1 METGSGNTNEAS
13 RLNAESHPRITRR
26 LMLPLLAAAGCSRKS
41 SAVHIVVGGL
51 TDLVYM
57 PTTLAQ
63 QLGHFEANGVPVQI
77 EDTGAGSKSLQA
89 VLGGSAQIATGFYD
103 HAVQMAADGQAVKAF
118 VSLTRY
124 PGAVLVASP
133 EGAKRIRTIQ
143 DLKGANVGVT
153 APGSSSHFFLNHL
166 LVRNGLAPHDVSV
179 VSMGGGRSR
188 VAALENSK
196 VDAGVLFEPGVTF
209 LLRRAPGVRIL
220 SDTRTPEGVQTVFG
234 TPEYPSA
241 VLYAKAEWLSEN
253 ADVARR
259 VAASMLQ
266 TLHWI
271 QQHSAAEIADRMPAS
286 FREDA
291 EAYTQAL
298 NASKMM
304 YSPDG
309 VMRAEAAEAVKKVL
323 SMSLEKVRRA
333 NIDIRSTY
341 TNEFVSR

>member
-1 METGSGNTNEAS
+1 M
-13 RLNAESHPRITRR
+13 
-26 LMLPLLAAAGCSRKS
+26 LAAAGCSRKS
-41 SAVHIVVGGL
+41 SGVHIVVGGL

-63 QLGHFEANGVPVQI
+63 QLGYFEANGVPVQV

-89 VLGGSAQIATGFYD
+89 VLGASAQIATGFYD
-103 HAVQMAADGQAVKAF
+103 HAIQMAADRQAVKAF

-133 EGAKRIRTIQ
+133 EGAKRIQTIK

-166 LVRNGLAPHDVSV
+166 LARNGLAAHDVSV

-220 SDTRTPEGVQTVFG
+220 SDTRTPEGVQAVFG
-234 TPEYPSA
+234 TAEYPSA
-241 VLYAKAEWLSEN
+241 VLYAKAEWLTEN
-253 ADVARR
+253 ADAARR
-259 VAASMLQ
+259 VARSMVQ
-266 TLHWI
+266 TLQWI
-271 QQHSAAEIADRMPAS
+271 QQHSAAEIAERMPAS

-291 EAYTQAL
+291 AAYTQAL
-298 NASKMM
+298 DASKRM

-309 VMRAEAAEAVKKVL
+309 VMRADAAEAVRNVL
-323 SMSLEKVRRA
+323 SMSLERVRA
-333 NIDIRSTY
+333 AHIDVASTY
-341 TNEFVSR
+341 TNEFVSP

>member
-1 METGSGNTNEAS
+1 METGSGRTSEAS
-13 RLNAESHPRITRR
+13 GLNTGKQSRLTRR
-26 LMLPLLAAAGCSRKS
+26 LLLPVLAAAGCARQS
-41 SAVHIVVGGL
+41 SAIHIVVGGL

-103 HAVQMAADGQAVKAF
+103 HAIQMAADAQAVKSF
-118 VSLTRY
+118 VSLTRF

-153 APGSSSHFFLNHL
+153 APGSSSHFFLNYL
-166 LVRNGLAPHDVSV
+166 LVRNGLTPHDVQII
-179 VSMGGGRSR
+179 SMGGGRSR

-220 SDTRTPEGVQTVFG
+220 SDTRTPEGVQTVFE
-234 TPEYPSA
+234 TAEYPSA
-241 VLYAKAEWLSEN
+241 VLYAKADWLSAN
-253 ADVARR
+253 SDAARKVAR
-259 VAASMLQ
+259 SMLQ
-266 TLHWI
+266 TLQWI
-271 QQHSAAEIADRMPAS
+271 QQHSAAEIASRMPAS

-298 NASKMM
+298 DASKGM
-304 YSPDG
+304 YSHNGMMRPD
-309 VMRAEAAEAVKKVL
+309 AAEAVKKVL
-323 SMSLEKVRRA
+323 SMSIEKVRTA
-333 NIDIRSTY
+333 NIDVASTY
-341 TNEFVSR
+341 TNEFVSV